1 MDRRE
6 AGETNYT
13 TTFGSS
19 TSSNEP
25 SSSTTTTL
33 QLLCSSSSNAI
44 KTEIQKQQEVPR
56 CDDDNSTNSGQF
68 YRQEQETGLQYPAT
82 TTATTNSCNL
92 SYSTK
97 TTTTTTTTT
106 GLEANDLDVPAP
118 PPPPPTQITS
128 LAKQLSR
135 HLHAPLIKANIKRC
149 HRKLANLQLH
159 HYHHHHQQQQQ
170 QQQQRSQQL
179 TLRDNSKH
187 KKLLSSS
194 STVDLFKQC
203 DLDNACLYEGAGPG
217 SGERK
222 SLVKNMQTTSDF
234 YVDKNKKSPEKCN
247 TSGGGLRQARR
258 RKRLNFMRRSTKSA
272 PG

>member
-6 AGETNYT
+6 AGETNCT

-19 TSSNEP
+19 TTSDEP

-33 QLLCSSSSNAI
+33 QLLCSSSSNTI
-44 KTEIQKQQEVPR
+44 KTEIQKQQEVQR
-56 CDDDNSTNSGQF
+56 CNDDDNSTNSGQF
-68 YRQEQETGLQYPAT
+68 HYTKQEAGLLYPAT
-82 TTATTNSCNL
+82 TTSTTNSCNV
-92 SYSTK
+92 SYN
-97 TTTTTTTTT
+97 TTTTTTTT

-118 PPPPPTQITS
+118 APPPPPPPTQTTS

-170 QQQQRSQQL
+170 QRSQQL

-194 STVDLFKQC
+194 STVDLFKQS
-203 DLDNACLYEGAGPG
+203 DLDNACLYEGASAG

-222 SLVKNMQTTSDF
+222 SLVKNMQTTSEV
-234 YVDKNKKSPEKCN
+234 YVDKSKKSPEKCN
-247 TSGGGLRQARR
+247 SNGGGLRQARR